1 MQGII
6 GMNIKVV
13 SFDLG
18 HTLAFPRYDWMVKIT
33 GEAGIETDRRGLEM
47 TEMKL
52 RRWFDELVL
61 TEGVSDEL
69 WKKYYTQFFSV
80 LGAPAGEIEN
90 LLLAVWHEHSKS
102 VGLWT
107 EPAPGAEEVLSILSD
122 SEIQLACVSNN
133 DGRLPAMIDY
143 LGWSDYFDLLVDSGE
158 LGISKPDPGIFEYT
172 LKQLDRQAAELIHI
186 GDYYSVDVIGARRAG
201 ATGILYDP
209 LGGYGS
215 LDCTVISDLKEVCDL
230 LESNQ

>member
-1 MQGII
+1 MS
-6 GMNIKVV
+6 IKAV

-18 HTLAFPRYDWMVKIT
+18 HTLAFPRYDSMVKIA
-33 GEAGIETDRRGLEM
+33 GEAGIETDRCGLEM
-47 TEMKL
+47 IEMKL

-61 TEGVSDEL
+61 AEGVSDEL
-69 WKKYYTQFFSV
+69 WKRYYAKFFSE

-90 LLLAVWHEHSKS
+90 LLLAVWREHSES

-107 EPAPGAEEVLSILSD
+107 EPAPGANEVLSVLSA
-122 SEIQLACVSNN
+122 SEMQVACVSNN

-172 LKQLDRQAAELIHI
+172 LNKLDRKAAELIHI

-201 ATGILYDP
+201 ATGVLYDP

-215 LDCTVISDLKEVCDL
+215 LDCTVISDLKEVCGL

>member
-1 MQGII
+1 
-6 GMNIKVV
+6 MNFKVV

-18 HTLAFPRYDWMVKIT
+18 HTLAFPRYDSMVKIA
-33 GEAGIETDRRGLEM
+33 GEAGIETNRRGLEIV
-47 TEMKL
+47 EMKL
-52 RRWFDELVL
+52 RQWFDELVMS
-61 TEGVSDEL
+61 EGVSDEL
-69 WKKYYTQFFSV
+69 WKKYYIKFFSE
-80 LGAPAGEIEN
+80 LGAPAEEIDS
-90 LLLAVWHEHSKS
+90 LLLAVWTEHAEN

-122 SEIQLACVSNN
+122 SEVQLACVSNN

-172 LKQLDRQAAELIHI
+172 LKQLDRKAAELIHI

-230 LESNQ
+230 LESNQKVL